1 MEQNAIF
8 VTTLINATLQT
19 VWAKW
24 TNPTDIMNWNNAS
37 DDWHTPKAENDLQV
51 GGRFTFTMAAKDGS
65 FIFDFVGTYTKIIEN
80 ELIEYTLEDNRK
92 VSISFYVE
100 NGNTKITEIFEPE
113 QTNPLDM
120 QQAGWQA
127 ILDNFRKY
135 SENSI

>member
-1 MEQNAIF
+1 LEQNAIF

-65 FIFDFVGTYTKIIEN
+65 F
-80 ELIEYTLEDNRK
+80 
-92 VSISFYVE
+92 
-100 NGNTKITEIFEPE
+100 
-113 QTNPLDM
+113 M
-120 QQAGWQA
+120 
-127 ILDNFRKY
+127 
-135 SENSI
+135 